1 MKTIDQAPV
10 SGKRVLVR
18 VDFNVPLQEGK
29 VTDDRR
35 IREAIPSIKHIL
47 ENGGSAVLMS
57 HLGRPKEGPEA
68 KFSLNQTIDTLKSYV
83 DAEVLFADDCIS
95 EQAFEMSQNL
105 KAGQILLLENLRFY
119 KEEKKETRHL
129 RKSWLA
135 TATSTSTTPSAR
147 PTGLTPAPQ
156 SSPNFFPTTNTPVS
170 S

>member
-57 HLGRPKEGPEA
+57 HLGRPKDGPEA
-68 KFSLNQTIDTLKSYV
+68 KFSLNQTIDTLKGYV

-95 EQAFEMSQNL
+95 EQAFEMSQSL
-105 KAGQILLLENLRFY
+105 KAWPDPPAG
-119 KEEKKETRHL
+119 KPDGSTRKRKQGTRPL
-129 RKSWLA
+129 RKS
-135 TATSTSTTPSAR
+135 
-147 PTGLTPAPQ
+147 
-156 SSPNFFPTTNTPVS
+156 
-170 S
+170 